1 MACDLRQGVAM
12 VRIRLSHG
20 VLFALLLVV
29 PVACSSAPSGAQSSG
44 GLSGASEAGLEG
56 SSVATAA
63 ACNTGPGVTSVVAN
77 GQYAYS
83 IAVDDGQ
90 IYFGSTNGVWRVAD
104 TGGTPSLLNGSSEV
118 NAIAIDSAHVY
129 WIGISLMSAPL
140 GGGDPTIVAAGVF
153 ATELLVDGLNV
164 YGVDGTLWAVSV
176 SGGAKRSIIDGPSAG
191 VEAIALFGDS
201 VYVASFSGIAA
212 GTGVA
217 YQGSILRVP
226 KAGGAAPVVLVSNQ
240 PHPYAIAVDSTGV
253 YWANA
258 GYLGV
263 AGGLMHSA
271 LDGNNATTLPSSINV
286 GSVVLD
292 ETNVYWTEDSGRV
305 MKMAK
310 SGGDPQVI
318 ADGLSGPSDLLVNG
332 GNVYWSEQ
340 PGLDASLIASVISVD
355 GGQTGA
361 PPAATVM
368 TACK

>member
-1 MACDLRQGVAM
+1 M
-12 VRIRLSHG
+12 VRMRLSHS
-20 VLFALLLVV
+20 VLLALLLAM
-29 PVACSSAPSGAQSSG
+29 PIACSSSPSAAQFSG
-44 GLSGASEAGLEG
+44 EPSATSEAGLEG
-56 SSVATAA
+56 ASVTTAA
-63 ACNTGPGVTSVVAN
+63 ACNTGPGVTAVVTD

-90 IYFGSTNGVWRVAD
+90 IYFGSTNGVWRVAS
-104 TGGTPSLLNGSSEV
+104 TGGTPSILSGSSEV
-118 NAIAIDSAHVY
+118 DAIAIDTANVY
-129 WIGISLMSAPL
+129 WIGSSLMSAPL
-140 GGGDPTIVAAGVF
+140 GGGDPTIVATGVS
-153 ATELLVDGLNV
+153 ANELLADGLNV
-164 YGVDGTLWAVSV
+164 YGVDGGALWAVSV
-176 SGGAKRSIIDGPSAG
+176 SGGAQRSLIDGPSSG
-191 VEAIALFGDS
+191 VEAIAVLGDS

-212 GTGVA
+212 GTSVV

-271 LDGNNATTLPSSINV
+271 LDGGNAAALPSSANV

-292 ETNVYWTEDSGRV
+292 ETNVYWTEDGSRV

-310 SGGDPQVI
+310 SGGSPRVV
-318 ADGLSGPSDLLVNG
+318 ADELSGPSALTVNG

-340 PGLDASLIASVISVD
+340 PELDASVSNID

-368 TACK
+368 TACE